1 MKIVNS
7 RTIWQGKWDVR
18 IDTVALPD
26 GTTME
31 RETVVHPGSVV
42 LIPLIKGKNGDEV
55 VMIRQKRP
63 TIPDGEPLLELPA
76 GTLDPAEPPDICAQR
91 ELREETGYRAKTL
104 IKLGDLLPSPGS
116 STELMHFYL
125 ATGLTHDPLPMD
137 ADETI
142 ENAPLR
148 FATALEMA
156 VTGQLRDMKSVAG
169 LVIANQYIHS
179 QGDSI

>member
-1 MKIVNS
+1 MIIVDS

-18 IDTVALPD
+18 IDTIALPD
-26 GTTME
+26 GTTIE

-42 LIPLIKGKNGDEV
+42 LIPIIGDEV
-55 VMIRQKRP
+55 VMIRQIRP
-63 TIPDGEPLLELPA
+63 TIPDGDPLLELPA
-76 GTLDPAEPPDICAQR
+76 GTCDPAESPNICAQR
-91 ELREETGYRAKTL
+91 ELREETGYRAEML
-104 IKLGDLLPSPGS
+104 IKLSNLLPSPGS

-142 ENAPLR
+142 ENATIP
-148 FATALEMA
+148 FAAALEMA

-179 QGDSI
+179 QGDRT